1 MARSSGAIRE
11 CEYAL
16 RRRDW
21 RLMQGNERES
31 RCFGATQSKIRNVA
45 RKRGRLGKSGV
56 DTARVTRQEQTD
68 LVCIVRLGVVPAP
81 WLIVPAHSTGEPH
94 WGFTA
99 PWGTCTRA
107 WAALILYSVTYLPR
121 QPAVYLRRHRGE
133 NSADGSSRGFA
144 NDASHRLLVLSLSDH
159 DPSAK
164 PSVWK
169 HQGSEAAPEAAAR
182 GMKDKRDVSRQ
193 RDANRTATPGP
204 LATYSACYGP
214 CMRTPRLPTS
224 TSSNRI
230 LTWRRTGATLDGW

>member
-1 MARSSGAIRE
+1 MRVPLHLSNLEPPGDAAVGGKWQLADDEWGGGILRRVRRETSTPKSYAWAQESENKVLSVKPTSTRFAIVRSMVSCYWERSATLDAATRRQISQALCWNRETRAGKRFSTTAAMRACLHPGLQRKILSKSIDNMARSSGAIRE

-45 RKRGRLGKSGV
+45 RKRGMLGKSGA

-99 PWGTCTRA
+99 PWGPV
-107 WAALILYSVTYLPR
+107 LGPELP
-121 QPAVYLRRHRGE
+121 
-133 NSADGSSRGFA
+133 
-144 NDASHRLLVLSLSDH
+144 
-159 DPSAK
+159 
-164 PSVWK
+164 
-169 HQGSEAAPEAAAR
+169 
-182 GMKDKRDVSRQ
+182 
-193 RDANRTATPGP
+193 
-204 LATYSACYGP
+204 
-214 CMRTPRLPTS
+214 
-224 TSSNRI
+224 
-230 LTWRRTGATLDGW
+230 